1 MPISKINKG
10 KKAGKYRVRIQ
21 PRDEHTGKVIPVP
34 SQVADNYRTYF
45 FKLTKLGMP
54 FHRVTPRGRKFYNYD
69 EVVSW
74 IRNR

>member
-1 MPISKINKG
+1 MNLNMKNYLEVSKTMKEDEKMFGNELLNARQITKKLEIS
-10 KKAGKYRVRIQ
+10 
-21 PRDEHTGKVIPVP
+21 
-34 SQVADNYRTYF
+34 STYF

-69 EVVSW
+69 EVVDW

>member
-1 MPISKINKG
+1 MNLIMKNYLEVSKTMKEDEKMFGNELLNARQITKKLEIS
-10 KKAGKYRVRIQ
+10 
-21 PRDEHTGKVIPVP
+21 
-34 SQVADNYRTYF
+34 STYF